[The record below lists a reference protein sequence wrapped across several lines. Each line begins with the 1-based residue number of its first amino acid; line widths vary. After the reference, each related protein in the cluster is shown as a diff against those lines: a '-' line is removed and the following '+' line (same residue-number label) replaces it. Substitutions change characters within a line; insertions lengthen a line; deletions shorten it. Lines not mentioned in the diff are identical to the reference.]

1 MSSLGQPEPAQ
12 SPPLP
17 ILTIISKAFNEIH
30 GQLNTACRREIVREK
45 LEKIKKIKKIKK
57 NFF

>member
-1 MSSLGQPEPAQ
+1 MSTLGQPEPAQ

-30 GQLNTACRREIVREK
+30 GQLNTACRREIV
-45 LEKIKKIKKIKK
+45 KKIWKK
-57 NFF
+57 N